1 MGSPRKAA
9 GDVTP
14 RHIKKPE
21 AQGEDQYGADT
32 KSVLATVDIWGICGH
47 QTIGKIWEN
56 KNKPR
61 ILSGSFVGNEMLSE
75 SVRILILLSNLAILS
90 STESRRR
97 KEEASKLSRTSL
109 FYACQA
115 GSFGKWFKFCVC
127 LE

>member
-47 QTIGKIWEN
+47 QTVGKLWEN
-56 KNKPR
+56 QNKPR

-75 SVRILILLSNLAILS
+75 SVRILIFLSNLAILS

-97 KEEASKLSRTSL
+97 REEVSKLSRTSL